1 MPLPGKCQCGADRK
15 SVVEM
20 ALETGLGQFDR
31 KLIGQSAT
39 AIGWLIFPTY
49 LLFTMR
55 SSIVEAEDLKTLSL
69 VRPNS

>member
-1 MPLPGKCQCGADRK
+1 
-15 SVVEM
+15 M